1 MKLGRVAL
9 IAIAVALCLQP
20 AAAGPDEPS
29 GVAEGNASFACG
41 LYKALAA
48 KDGNLFFSPH
58 SVSTAL
64 AMTRAGAA
72 GETGRQ
78 MDAVLGTPRV
88 ATDRD
93 RDYRGLIQAL
103 AAPGTVT
110 EYSEDGS
117 RKPVPAYDLSVANA
131 VWSQKGWVYKDLF
144 RTVVREVYG
153 AELGEIDFADPV
165 AARAAINRWVAEKT
179 KDRIQDIVPEGM
191 PSPATRMVL
200 ANAIHFKAA
209 WPEAFTEGLTAD
221 GPFHVGPG
229 VAAKTVTAKMMKATR
244 KYGFAETPDA
254 RLLEMPYRGG
264 ETSMVILLPK
274 EADGLPAA
282 TEHLD
287 ASTLSDWLA
296 RIKPAKVALTMPRFT
311 FTKALD
317 LGETLRAMGMTDAFD
332 PEKADFTGITAEKP
346 LFIGAVL
353 HKAFVALDEKGPEA
367 AAATVVMMEKGEAP
381 GGDATPVP
389 FVVDHP
395 FLFLI
400 RHRATGAILFMGRV
414 VNPTQS

>member
-1 MKLGRVAL
+1 MTIEKLT
-9 IAIAVALCLQP
+9 
-20 AAAGPDEPS
+20 AGDPDTQS
-29 GVAEGNASFACG
+29 A
-41 LYKALAA
+41 
-48 KDGNLFFSPH
+48 
-58 SVSTAL
+58 
-64 AMTRAGAA
+64 
-72 GETGRQ
+72 
-78 MDAVLGTPRV
+78 
-88 ATDRD
+88 
-93 RDYRGLIQAL
+93 
-103 AAPGTVT
+103 
-110 EYSEDGS
+110 
-117 RKPVPAYDLSVANA
+117 
-131 VWSQKGWVYKDLF
+131 
-144 RTVVREVYG
+144 
-153 AELGEIDFADPV
+153 
-165 AARAAINRWVAEKT
+165 
-179 KDRIQDIVPEGM
+179 DIVSDHLDRLRE
-191 PSPATRMVL
+191 L
-200 ANAIHFKAA
+200 F
-209 WPEAFTEGLTAD
+209 PEAFTEGLTAD

-353 HKAFVALDEKGPEA
+353 HKAFVALDEKGTEA

>member
-1 MKLGRVAL
+1 MRTGRVAPF
-9 IAIAVALCLQP
+9 AIAVALLLAP
-20 AAAGPDEPS
+20 AVAVPDEPS

-41 LYKALAA
+41 LYRTLAK

-72 GETGRQ
+72 GETARQ
-78 MDAVLGTPRV
+78 MDAVLGIPRV
-88 ATDRD
+88 SASDGFRT
-93 RDYRGLIQAL
+93 LVQSL

-110 EYSEDGS
+110 EYAEDGT
-117 RKPVPAYDLSVANA
+117 RRNVPAYDLSVANA
-131 VWSQKGWVYKDLF
+131 VWSQKGWAYKDLF

-165 AARAAINRWVAEKT
+165 AARAAINAWVAGKT
-179 KDRIQDIVPEGM
+179 KDRIRDIVPEGL
-191 PSPATRMVL
+191 PTPATRMVL

-209 WPEAFTEGLTAD
+209 WLEPFPEGLTAD
-221 GPFHVGPG
+221 GPFHVGPR
-229 VAAKTVTAKMMKATR
+229 VALKTVTAKMMKATHR
-244 KYGFAETPDA
+244 FGYAETPDA

-264 ETSMVILLPK
+264 DTSMVILLPK
-274 EADGLPAA
+274 EVDGLPAA

-287 ASTLSDWLA
+287 ASTLSDWLS
-296 RIKPAKVALTMPRFT
+296 RVKTTKVALTMPRFT
-311 FTKALD
+311 FTTSLD

-332 PEKADFTGITAEKP
+332 PAKADFTGVTDEKP

-353 HKAFVALDEKGPEA
+353 HKAFVAHDEKGTEA
-367 AAATVVMMEKGEAP
+367 AAATVVMLEKGEAP
-381 GGDATPVP
+381 GGDAQPVP
-389 FVVDHP
+389 FVADHP

-414 VNPTQS
+414 SDPTAS